1 MSGTV
6 SNNISQSSGSI
17 TEPAGGVEIR
27 SDDPTLS
34 EGLMWYN
41 TTANALKVA
50 RLIAAF
56 SSGGAIS
63 AGTKYG
69 GMGDC
74 GTVDSG
80 LASGGHTGS
89 GRTNRTE
96 EYNGTSWSSGG
107 NYWGSYSGQAACGS
121 SNTAVIAGG
130 GYDGSSLKDEC
141 GEYDGSSWTE
151 GNDFSTGR
159 STYAMFGI
167 QTAAVGSGGTGHSG
181 SGSWIQS
188 TEEYNGSSWSSG
200 GNQSTSNPDCNG
212 AGTLAAGFVVG
223 GGGSSIND
231 KTQEYNG
238 TAFTTVND
246 CNTGTMDTHVFGT
259 QTDARMCAGYNS
271 DASDELTRTETY
283 DGTTWSTDISM
294 SAERYGGVCAG
305 SGASS
310 GMVASGDTDSTAVLT
325 TTEEVAEALT
335 ARAVTVS

>member
-1 MSGTV
+1 MSGTIAK
-6 SNNISQSSGSI
+6 NTGYSSGKMEAAS
-17 TEPAGGVEIR
+17 AGIEVR

-34 EGLMWYN
+34 EGLTWYN
-41 TTANALKVA
+41 TDEGTYKVA

-63 AGTKYG
+63 TGTKFG

-74 GTVDSG
+74 GTVDSA

-107 NYWGSYSGQAACGS
+107 NYWASYSGQAACGS
-121 SNTAVIAGG
+121 ALTAVIAGG
-130 GYDGSSLKDEC
+130 GYDGSSLQDEC
-141 GEYDGSSWTE
+141 GEYNGTAWTE

-159 STYAMFGI
+159 STFAMFGI

-188 TEEYNGSSWSSG
+188 TEEYDGTSWSSG

-271 DASDELTRTETY
+271 DASDEITRTETY

-310 GMVASGDTDSTAVLT
+310 GVVASGDTDTTAVLT
-325 TTEEVAEALT
+325 TTEEVAETLT
-335 ARAVTVS
+335 ARAVTDS

>member
-6 SNNISQSSGSI
+6 SNNISQGSGSI
-17 TEPAGGVEIR
+17 TAPSGGVEIR

-50 RLIAAF
+50 RQVAAF
-56 SSGGAIS
+56 SSGGALS

-74 GTVDSG
+74 GTVSSA

-89 GRTNRTE
+89 GYSNRTE
-96 EYNGTSWSSGG
+96 EYNGSTWSSGG
-107 NYWGSYSGQAACGS
+107 NYFNSSSGQAACGAAL
-121 SNTAVIAGG
+121 TAVIAGG
-130 GYDGSSLKDEC
+130 GYTGSLLDEC
-141 GEYDGSSWTE
+141 GEYNGTAWTE
-151 GNDFSTGR
+151 GNDFSTAR
-159 STYAMFGI
+159 SLFAMFGI

-181 SGSWIQS
+181 SGSWIQT
-188 TEEYNGSSWSSG
+188 TEEYDGTNWSSG
-200 GNQSTSNPDCNG
+200 GNQSAPNPDCNG
-212 AGTLAAGFVVG
+212 AGTLTAGFVVG
-223 GGGSSIND
+223 GGGTSMNT

-259 QTDARMCAGYNS
+259 QTDARMCAGYNA
-271 DASDELTRTETY
+271 DASDELSRTETY
-283 DGTTWSTDISM
+283 DGTSWSTDVSM

-310 GMVASGDTDSTAVLT
+310 GVVGSGDTDTTAVLT
-325 TTEEVAEALT
+325 TSEEIAVTLT
-335 ARAVTVS
+335 ARSVTAS